1 MWREIKEPLDEG
13 EGEWKSWLKTQCS
26 KNEDHG
32 IQFHHFMA
40 NRWEKVEAVTD
51 FIFLGFKITVDGN
64 CSHEINRFLLLGR
77 KSMTNLDCI
86 LKNRDVTLPTKVGKI
101 KAIIFPVVM
110 YRYLD
115 LYGPTMKVEHWR
127 IDAFEF
133 SWWRRLLRVPSTA
146 MRSNQSI
153 PQIINLEYSLDWLML
168 KLKLQYSDYLMQRAE
183 SLEKT
188 LMLGKIEGRRRS
200 GWLRMR
206 WLDGISNSV
215 AMSLRKLW
223 QIGKDREAWP
233 AAVHGIAKS
242 QISHRDWTTT
252 RGYSSDMESIK
263 M

>member
-1 MWREIKEPLDEG
+1 MWE
-13 EGEWKSWLKTQCS
+13 
-26 KNEDHG
+26 
-32 IQFHHFMA
+32 
-40 NRWEKVEAVTD
+40 
-51 FIFLGFKITVDGN
+51 
-64 CSHEINRFLLLGR
+64 
-77 KSMTNLDCI
+77 
-86 LKNRDVTLPTKVGKI
+86 
-101 KAIIFPVVM
+101 
-110 YRYLD
+110 LD

-133 SWWRRLLRVPSTA
+133 WCWRRLLRVPSTA

-168 KLKLQYSDYLMQRAE
+168 KVKLQYSDYLMQRAE

-223 QIGKDREAWP
+223 QIGKDRKPGLLQFMGSQRVKYDIGTEQQQGDT
-233 AAVHGIAKS
+233 AVI
-242 QISHRDWTTT
+242 R
-252 RGYSSDMESIK
+252 RV
-263 M
+263 